1 MRNEPKWEDY
11 ENSCRVKFYELL
23 ETVEKSKYS
32 RSQLVTV
39 MVVLDCDTEK
49 ATELLDTLYWYG
61 DPDWSEWS
69 WTEFRAHFNDIIEM
83 EKTGE
88 RLSHAN

>member
-1 MRNEPKWEDY
+1 MSTKKENY

-23 ETVEKSKYS
+23 ETVEKNKYS

-39 MVVLDCDTEK
+39 MVVLDCE
-49 ATELLDTLYWYG
+49 AGRAEELLDTLYWYG
-61 DPDWSEWS
+61 SPDWSEWS
-69 WTEFRAHFNDIIEM
+69 WGEFRVHFNEIVEM

-88 RLSHAN
+88 RLSNVN